1 MATVQMNNFGSLS
14 LISFNNIIPKPTM
27 ISSSAKISPWINHS
41 SFWGQNYKLQTT
53 HFHKGKSPLQHNIMR
68 AEKMIAITARAPNGD
83 GLTFPTFNGKTFSLT
98 NDFKELQVGKSV
110 MYYKK
115 LLPYY
120 GQGQSHPIINQKVT
134 IRYTIYDQKHKVK
147 GSMDDVTAHDL
158 VIGTKHDLGTGL
170 DFGIRELRVDE
181 QAIFVI
187 PKKLWPAKMR
197 GGIFNRDPDEY
208 IVCYVT
214 LNKIY

>member
-53 HFHKGKSPLQHNIMR
+53 HFYKGKSPLQHNIMR
-68 AEKMIAITARAPNGD
+68 AEKMIAITARAPTGD

-134 IRYTIYDQKHKVK
+134 IRF
-147 GSMDDVTAHDL
+147 
-158 VIGTKHDLGTGL
+158 LGRLFGL

-187 PKKLWPAKMR
+187 PKKLWPQKMR
-197 GGIFNRDPDEY
+197 GGMFNRDPDEY
-208 IVCYVT
+208 IVCYVK
-214 LNKIY
+214 LKKIK